1 MMPGMSAA
9 ISGDAARPGEVDVEI
24 LPDGGALAARA
35 ADLVAERLAKAL
47 SARGVA
53 TLAVS
58 GGSTPRLF
66 LAELAG
72 RAVPWEAVHVF
83 QVDERVAPAGHPDRN
98 LTDLRAALL
107 DRVPIP
113 PGNIHPMPVEA
124 DDLDAAA
131 AAYAGELR
139 AVTGDGR
146 LDVVHLG
153 LGDDGHT
160 ASWPPGDP
168 VVDAAALPGGRGVS
182 PRHGR
187 REPPD
192 VGVAGPFNGRV
203 RMTLTPPAVN
213 RAGWI
218 VWLITGAGKAPIVA
232 RLLAG
237 DPALPA
243 SRVRR
248 HDATLLVDAAAAA
261 GLRPES

>member
-1 MMPGMSAA
+1 MMPGVNADE
-9 ISGDAARPGEVDVEI
+9 IDVEV

-53 TLAVS
+53 SLAVS
-58 GGSTPRLF
+58 GGSTPRPF

-72 RAVPWEAVHVF
+72 RTVPWAAVHVF
-83 QVDERVAPAGHPDRN
+83 QVDERVAPAGHRDRN
-98 LTDLRAALL
+98 LTDLRTALL

-113 PGNIHPMPVEA
+113 SGNIHPMPVEA
-124 DDLDAAA
+124 DDTAAAA
-131 AAYAGELR
+131 AAYAADLR

-153 LGDDGHT
+153 VGDDGHT

-168 VVDAAALPGGRGVS
+168 VVDAAAPVA
-182 PRHGR
+182 
-187 REPPD
+187 
-192 VGVAGPFNGRV
+192 VAGPFNGRL

-213 RAGWI
+213 GAGWI
-218 VWLITGAGKAPIVA
+218 VWLIAGDAKAPVVA

-248 HDATLLVDAAAAA
+248 HDVTLLADAATGA